1 MTFGIE
7 TKISPEDAFDRAS
20 AGLWTAAAGYW
31 YRLYAPYVP
40 RDTGRLAGHVIIGPE
55 EGGASIR
62 HAEPYAARVYASM
75 PVGWDRMAEPRLPEL
90 ADLLRAALREGG
102 IP

>member
-7 TKISPEDAFDRAS
+7 TKISPEDAFNRAS

-40 RDTGRLAGHVIIGPE
+40 GTP
-55 EGGASIR
+55 GAW
-62 HAEPYAARVYASM
+62 P
-75 PVGWDRMAEPRLPEL
+75 GT
-90 ADLLRAALREGG
+90 
-102 IP
+102 

>member
-1 MTFGIE
+1 M
-7 TKISPEDAFDRAS
+7 
-20 AGLWTAAAGYW
+20 
-31 YRLYAPYVP
+31 
-40 RDTGRLAGHVIIGPE
+40 IIGPE